1 MKTEYNGI
9 REKVLCAINS
19 HAGILRKYSDSDY
32 TGFEGGIILQLTRL
46 RWGATMED
54 TKVFWIFRRQIPTF
68 VYEYRCSVAGVEIE
82 ISEQEFKE
90 ILAEREKQILEIQL
104 ETIEE
109 LCKNN

>member
-19 HAGILRKYSDSDY
+19 HAGILSEYSDYDY
-32 TGFEGGIILQLTRL
+32 IGFEGDATLKLTRL
-46 RWGATMED
+46 RRGATMEG

-90 ILAEREKQILEIQL
+90 ILAEREKQILETQL
-104 ETIEE
+104 ETIEQ